1 MFSLELS
8 TPAKEYFENLKV
20 YLVTNFSEETKQ
32 DVLLKEKEKL
42 ESLKSFPYM
51 GHDAT
56 KFSSLL
62 DGYYV
67 LTDKKEYLF
76 YRVDEV
82 EKIISIELI
91 LSTKE
96 DIIQKIKKYFE

>member
-42 ESLKSFPYM
+42 ESLKSFPYR